1 MLPLNSPDVVVMFHL
16 HRRTDL
22 STEIGN
28 ATNEMVRIVHRTE
41 KSRGMPNSEAAYI
54 PRACDRCSPELN
66 RASGFRGQGERKESI
81 RRAIKTRT
89 ESNQFENK
97 NRVSDALLKTPNTVG
112 MNPIKDFGWQR
123 SIQAGEQVMAC
134 GAVGAARGY
143 YAV

>member
-16 HRRTDL
+16 YGRADL

-28 ATNEMVRIVHRTE
+28 AMNEVVRIVHRTE
-41 KSRGMPNSEAAYI
+41 TSRGMPNSEAAYI

-66 RASGFRGQGERKESI
+66 RVSGICDQGERKESI
-81 RRAIKTRT
+81 QRGTESGA

-112 MNPIKDFGWQR
+112 MDPIKDFGWQR